1 VTSPRDYK
9 KKSNPEKV
17 SVLRIRDAYP
27 GSRIRIFAI
36 PDAGSRL
43 IKILDP
49 GSLIRGRIKEFRY
62 FNPKIVSKLSEKWS
76 GLFIPDP
83 DPDFY
88 PSRIPD
94 PGVNKAL
101 DPRSRIKICNTE
113 RNQSK
118 VNKTEN
124 QMQQTNWAIF
134 NK

>member
-1 VTSPRDYK
+1 MAHPRPAARVHLGPRRLRAEGGGVRGGARPLLTHLVTSPRDYK

-62 FNPKIVSKLSEKWS
+62 FNPKIVSKLSEK
-76 GLFIPDP
+76 
-83 DPDFY
+83 
-88 PSRIPD
+88 
-94 PGVNKAL
+94 
-101 DPRSRIKICNTE
+101 
-113 RNQSK
+113 
-118 VNKTEN
+118 
-124 QMQQTNWAIF
+124 
-134 NK
+134 